1 MNILPLHFYVNK
13 VILYSMIKSKGDSGQ
28 SVVIGALLL
37 LALFVAFISWF
48 QITQV
53 PILNQNAEAE
63 NNEMI
68 RTEMFEFQ
76 EKSYDSILNDNVN
89 QISFQTKVDYDYQ
102 ISGFQD
108 KIGQFSVTEF
118 NDKPINVTGANK
130 TNTNIS
136 GLPSRMISLKYTP
149 PYIERTEI
157 PFIYENGILIEN
169 QTTTRLDKGGQRFIR
184 GNNIYMFEF
193 ETNFVALQSPR
204 IVFVTVSDRDLQE
217 TIITGVDEDANKT
230 NITGLPSSMISL
242 KYTPSYI
249 ERTEIPFIYENGILI
264 ENQKTTRLDTGGQRF
279 IRGNNIYMFE
289 FETNFVALQ
298 SPRIVFF
305 TVPVPEID
313 LQETIITG
321 ANDGNGKQNIT
332 IELDTNLSV
341 DIWERLLDN
350 QDHVKKV
357 SDTGGSIKITLNGT
371 EEYKVY
377 TGKAIIEQ

>member
-118 NDKPINVTGANK
+118 NDPITVTGENVKDANQ
-130 TNTNIS
+130 TNQTNITD
-136 GLPSRMISLKYTP
+136 LPSSMISLKYTP
-149 PYIERTEI
+149 SYIERTEI

-204 IVFVTVSDRDLQE
+204 IVF
-217 TIITGVDEDANKT
+217 
-230 NITGLPSSMISL
+230 
-242 KYTPSYI
+242 
-249 ERTEIPFIYENGILI
+249 
-264 ENQKTTRLDTGGQRF
+264 
-279 IRGNNIYMFE
+279 
-289 FETNFVALQ
+289 
-298 SPRIVFF
+298 F
-305 TVPVPEID
+305 TVPDID
-313 LQETIITG
+313 LQETTITG
-321 ANDGNGKQNIT
+321 ANDGNGQQNIT

-341 DIWERLLDN
+341 KIWNRLLSN
-350 QDHVKKV
+350 QDHVEGV
-357 SDTGGSIKITLNGT
+357 SRNGGSINITLNGT
-371 EEYKVY
+371 EKYKVY

>member
-102 ISGFQD
+102 ISGFQH

-118 NDKPINVTGANK
+118 NDKPITVTDANVTDANK
-130 TNTNIS
+130 NKIT
-136 GLPSRMISLKYTP
+136 GLPSNMSSLKYTP
-149 PYIERTEI
+149 SYIERTEI

-204 IVFVTVSDRDLQE
+204 IVF
-217 TIITGVDEDANKT
+217 
-230 NITGLPSSMISL
+230 
-242 KYTPSYI
+242 
-249 ERTEIPFIYENGILI
+249 
-264 ENQKTTRLDTGGQRF
+264 
-279 IRGNNIYMFE
+279 
-289 FETNFVALQ
+289 
-298 SPRIVFF
+298 F
-305 TVPVPEID
+305 TVPDID
-313 LQETIITG
+313 LQETTITG
-321 ANDGNGKQNIT
+321 ANESGTRQNIT

-341 DIWERLLDN
+341 DIWNRLLRN
-350 QDHVKKV
+350 QEHVIEPVTV
-357 SDTGGSIKITLNGT
+357 SDNGGSIIITLDGT
-371 EEYKVY
+371 EEYKVS
-377 TGKAIIEQ
+377 TGTAIIEQEFVF

>member
-118 NDKPINVTGANK
+118 NNEPINVTDA
-130 TNTNIS
+130 
-136 GLPSRMISLKYTP
+136 
-149 PYIERTEI
+149 
-157 PFIYENGILIEN
+157 N
-169 QTTTRLDKGGQRFIR
+169 QT
-184 GNNIYMFEF
+184 
-193 ETNFVALQSPR
+193 
-204 IVFVTVSDRDLQE
+204 VS
-217 TIITGVDEDANKT
+217 
-230 NITGLPSSMISL
+230 GLPSSMISL

-264 ENQKTTRLDTGGQRF
+264 ENQTTTGLDKGGQRF

-305 TVPVPEID
+305 TVPVPDRD

-321 ANDGNGKQNIT
+321 ANDGKQDIK

-341 DIWERLLDN
+341 DIWDRLLRN
-350 QDHVKKV
+350 QDHVEGV
-357 SDTGGSIKITLNGT
+357 SGNGGSIIITLDGK
-371 EEYKVY
+371 EEYKVS

>member
-118 NDKPINVTGANK
+118 NETITVKGANK
-130 TNTNIS
+130 TPS
-136 GLPSRMISLKYTP
+136 GLPSSMISLKYTP
-149 PYIERTEI
+149 SYIERTEI

-169 QTTTRLDKGGQRFIR
+169 QTTTKLDKGGQRFIR

-217 TIITGVDEDANKT
+217 TIITGVDEDAN
-230 NITGLPSSMISL
+230 
-242 KYTPSYI
+242 
-249 ERTEIPFIYENGILI
+249 
-264 ENQKTTRLDTGGQRF
+264 
-279 IRGNNIYMFE
+279 
-289 FETNFVALQ
+289 
-298 SPRIVFF
+298 
-305 TVPVPEID
+305 
-313 LQETIITG
+313 
-321 ANDGNGKQNIT
+321 NDGNVTRQDIK

-341 DIWERLLDN
+341 DIWKRLLSN
-350 QDHVKKV
+350 QEHVKKV
-357 SDTGGSIKITLNGT
+357 SDNGGSIIITLDGT
-371 EEYKVY
+371 EEYKVS

>member
-102 ISGFQD
+102 ISGFQH

-118 NDKPINVTGANK
+118 NDPITVKGENV
-130 TNTNIS
+130 I
-136 GLPSRMISLKYTP
+136 
-149 PYIERTEI
+149 
-157 PFIYENGILIEN
+157 
-169 QTTTRLDKGGQRFIR
+169 
-184 GNNIYMFEF
+184 
-193 ETNFVALQSPR
+193 
-204 IVFVTVSDRDLQE
+204 
-217 TIITGVDEDANKT
+217 DANKN
-230 NITGLPSSMISL
+230 NITGLPSNMTSL

-264 ENQKTTRLDTGGQRF
+264 ENQTTTKLDKGGQRF

-305 TVPVPEID
+305 TVPDGD

-321 ANDGNGKQNIT
+321 VDEDANNDGNVTRQNIT

-341 DIWERLLDN
+341 DIWNRLLSN
-350 QDHVKKV
+350 QDHVLGDV
-357 SDTGGSIKITLNGT
+357 SDNGGSIIITLDGT
-371 EEYKVY
+371 EEYKVS
-377 TGKAIIEQ
+377 TGKAIIKQ

>member
-1 MNILPLHFYVNK
+1 MNILQLHFYVNK

-89 QISFQTKVDYDYQ
+89 QISFQTKVDYDYE

-118 NDKPINVTGANK
+118 NNEPINVTDA
-130 TNTNIS
+130 
-136 GLPSRMISLKYTP
+136 
-149 PYIERTEI
+149 
-157 PFIYENGILIEN
+157 N
-169 QTTTRLDKGGQRFIR
+169 QT
-184 GNNIYMFEF
+184 
-193 ETNFVALQSPR
+193 
-204 IVFVTVSDRDLQE
+204 VS
-217 TIITGVDEDANKT
+217 
-230 NITGLPSSMISL
+230 GLPSSMISL

-264 ENQKTTRLDTGGQRF
+264 ENQTTTGLDKGGQRF

-305 TVPVPEID
+305 TVSDRD

-321 ANDGNGKQNIT
+321 ANENGTRQDIK

-341 DIWERLLDN
+341 DIWKRLLSN
-350 QDHVKKV
+350 QEHVKKRELTV
-357 SDTGGSIKITLNGT
+357 SDNGGSIIITLDGK

>member
-102 ISGFQD
+102 ISGFQH

-118 NDKPINVTGANK
+118 NNEPINVTDA
-130 TNTNIS
+130 
-136 GLPSRMISLKYTP
+136 
-149 PYIERTEI
+149 
-157 PFIYENGILIEN
+157 N
-169 QTTTRLDKGGQRFIR
+169 QT
-184 GNNIYMFEF
+184 
-193 ETNFVALQSPR
+193 
-204 IVFVTVSDRDLQE
+204 VS
-217 TIITGVDEDANKT
+217 
-230 NITGLPSSMISL
+230 GLPSSMISL

-264 ENQKTTRLDTGGQRF
+264 ENQTTTKLDKGGQRF

-305 TVPVPEID
+305 TVPDRD
-313 LQETIITG
+313 LQKTIITG
-321 ANDGNGKQNIT
+321 VDKDANDDGNETRQDIK

-341 DIWERLLDN
+341 DIWQRLLSN
-350 QDHVKKV
+350 QEHVNKREQPVRV
-357 SDTGGSIKITLNGT
+357 SDDGGSIIITLDGK

>member
-102 ISGFQD
+102 ISGFQH

-118 NDKPINVTGANK
+118 NNEPINVT
-130 TNTNIS
+130 
-136 GLPSRMISLKYTP
+136 
-149 PYIERTEI
+149 
-157 PFIYENGILIEN
+157 
-169 QTTTRLDKGGQRFIR
+169 
-184 GNNIYMFEF
+184 
-193 ETNFVALQSPR
+193 
-204 IVFVTVSDRDLQE
+204 
-217 TIITGVDEDANKT
+217 DANQ
-230 NITGLPSSMISL
+230 NVSGLPSSMISL

-264 ENQKTTRLDTGGQRF
+264 ENQTTTGLDKGGQRF

-305 TVPVPEID
+305 TVPHD

-321 ANDGNGKQNIT
+321 ANESGTRQNIT

-341 DIWERLLDN
+341 DIWNRSLRN
-350 QDHVKKV
+350 QDHVVGNV
-357 SDTGGSIKITLNGT
+357 SDNGGSIIITLDGT
-371 EEYKVY
+371 EEYKVS

>member
-118 NDKPINVTGANK
+118 DNEPITVKGAN
-130 TNTNIS
+130 NTSI
-136 GLPSRMISLKYTP
+136 G
-149 PYIERTEI
+149 
-157 PFIYENGILIEN
+157 
-169 QTTTRLDKGGQRFIR
+169 
-184 GNNIYMFEF
+184 
-193 ETNFVALQSPR
+193 
-204 IVFVTVSDRDLQE
+204 
-217 TIITGVDEDANKT
+217 
-230 NITGLPSSMISL
+230 GLPSSMISL

-264 ENQKTTRLDTGGQRF
+264 ENQTTTGLDKGGQRF

-305 TVPVPEID
+305 TVPDGD

-321 ANDGNGKQNIT
+321 ANDGNGQQNIT

-341 DIWERLLDN
+341 KIWRRLLSN
-350 QDHVKKV
+350 QEHVIEPVKV
-357 SDTGGSIKITLNGT
+357 SDNGGSIIITLDGT
-371 EEYKVY
+371 KEYKVS

>member
-1 MNILPLHFYVNK
+1 
-13 VILYSMIKSKGDSGQ
+13 MIKSKGDSGQ

-89 QISFQTKVDYDYQ
+89 QISFQTKVDYDYE

-118 NDKPINVTGANK
+118 NNEPINVTDANQ
-130 TNTNIS
+130 TVS
-136 GLPSRMISLKYTP
+136 GLPSSMISLKYTP
-149 PYIERTEI
+149 SYIERTEI

-169 QTTTRLDKGGQRFIR
+169 QTTTGLDKGGQRFIR

-217 TIITGVDEDANKT
+217 TIITGVDEN
-230 NITGLPSSMISL
+230 
-242 KYTPSYI
+242 
-249 ERTEIPFIYENGILI
+249 
-264 ENQKTTRLDTGGQRF
+264 
-279 IRGNNIYMFE
+279 
-289 FETNFVALQ
+289 
-298 SPRIVFF
+298 
-305 TVPVPEID
+305 
-313 LQETIITG
+313 
-321 ANDGNGKQNIT
+321 GNGTRQDIK

-341 DIWERLLDN
+341 DIWDRLLSN
-350 QDHVKKV
+350 QEHVLGDV
-357 SDTGGSIKITLNGT
+357 SDKDGSIIITLDGA
-371 EEYKVY
+371 EEYKVS

>member
-118 NDKPINVTGANK
+118 NNEPINVTDANQ
-130 TNTNIS
+130 NVS
-136 GLPSRMISLKYTP
+136 GLPSNMS
-149 PYIERTEI
+149 
-157 PFIYENGILIEN
+157 
-169 QTTTRLDKGGQRFIR
+169 
-184 GNNIYMFEF
+184 
-193 ETNFVALQSPR
+193 
-204 IVFVTVSDRDLQE
+204 
-217 TIITGVDEDANKT
+217 
-230 NITGLPSSMISL
+230 SL

-264 ENQKTTRLDTGGQRF
+264 ENQTTTKLDKGGQRF

-305 TVPVPEID
+305 TVPDED

-321 ANDGNGKQNIT
+321 ANNDENGQQNIT
-332 IELDTNLSV
+332 IKLDTNLSV
-341 DIWERLLDN
+341 DIWNRLLSN
-350 QDHVKKV
+350 QEHVLGNV
-357 SDTGGSIKITLNGT
+357 SRNGGSINITLDGT
-371 EEYKVY
+371 EEYKVS

>member
-118 NDKPINVTGANK
+118 DNEPINVT
-130 TNTNIS
+130 
-136 GLPSRMISLKYTP
+136 
-149 PYIERTEI
+149 
-157 PFIYENGILIEN
+157 
-169 QTTTRLDKGGQRFIR
+169 
-184 GNNIYMFEF
+184 
-193 ETNFVALQSPR
+193 
-204 IVFVTVSDRDLQE
+204 
-217 TIITGVDEDANKT
+217 DANKT

-264 ENQKTTRLDTGGQRF
+264 ENQTTTKLDKGGQRF

-305 TVPVPEID
+305 TVPDNDKD
-313 LQETIITG
+313 LQKTIITG
-321 ANDGNGKQNIT
+321 ANESGTRQDIK

-341 DIWERLLDN
+341 DIWYRLLRN
-350 QDHVKKV
+350 QDHVEGI
-357 SDTGGSIKITLNGT
+357 SDNGGSINITLNGT
-371 EEYKVY
+371 EKYKVY

>member
-118 NDKPINVTGANK
+118 DNEPINVT
-130 TNTNIS
+130 
-136 GLPSRMISLKYTP
+136 
-149 PYIERTEI
+149 
-157 PFIYENGILIEN
+157 
-169 QTTTRLDKGGQRFIR
+169 
-184 GNNIYMFEF
+184 
-193 ETNFVALQSPR
+193 
-204 IVFVTVSDRDLQE
+204 
-217 TIITGVDEDANKT
+217 DANKT

-264 ENQKTTRLDTGGQRF
+264 ENQTTTGLDKGGQRF

-305 TVPVPEID
+305 TVPVPDRD

-321 ANDGNGKQNIT
+321 ANESGTRQNIT

-341 DIWERLLDN
+341 DIWNRLLRN
-350 QDHVKKV
+350 QDHVLGNV

>member
-118 NDKPINVTGANK
+118 NDPITVT
-130 TNTNIS
+130 
-136 GLPSRMISLKYTP
+136 
-149 PYIERTEI
+149 
-157 PFIYENGILIEN
+157 
-169 QTTTRLDKGGQRFIR
+169 
-184 GNNIYMFEF
+184 
-193 ETNFVALQSPR
+193 
-204 IVFVTVSDRDLQE
+204 
-217 TIITGVDEDANKT
+217 DANQ
-230 NITGLPSSMISL
+230 NVSGLPSSMISL

-264 ENQKTTRLDTGGQRF
+264 ENQTTTGLDKGGQRF

-305 TVPVPEID
+305 TVPDGD

-321 ANDGNGKQNIT
+321 ANDGNGQQNIT

-341 DIWERLLDN
+341 DIWNRLLRN
-350 QDHVKKV
+350 QEHVLGNV
-357 SDTGGSIKITLNGT
+357 SDNGGSIKITLNGT

>member
-118 NDKPINVTGANK
+118 NNEPINVT
-130 TNTNIS
+130 
-136 GLPSRMISLKYTP
+136 
-149 PYIERTEI
+149 
-157 PFIYENGILIEN
+157 
-169 QTTTRLDKGGQRFIR
+169 
-184 GNNIYMFEF
+184 
-193 ETNFVALQSPR
+193 
-204 IVFVTVSDRDLQE
+204 
-217 TIITGVDEDANKT
+217 DANK
-230 NITGLPSSMISL
+230 NVSGLPSSMISL

-264 ENQKTTRLDTGGQRF
+264 ENQTTTKLDKGGQRF

-305 TVPVPEID
+305 TVPDRD

-321 ANDGNGKQNIT
+321 ANDGNEQQNIT

-341 DIWERLLDN
+341 DIWNRLLRN
-350 QDHVKKV
+350 QEHVLGNV
-357 SDTGGSIKITLNGT
+357 SGNGGSINITLNGT
-371 EEYKVY
+371 EKYKVY

>member
-118 NDKPINVTGANK
+118 NNEPIITDANQ
-130 TNTNIS
+130 TNIS
-136 GLPSRMISLKYTP
+136 S
-149 PYIERTEI
+149 
-157 PFIYENGILIEN
+157 
-169 QTTTRLDKGGQRFIR
+169 
-184 GNNIYMFEF
+184 
-193 ETNFVALQSPR
+193 
-204 IVFVTVSDRDLQE
+204 
-217 TIITGVDEDANKT
+217 
-230 NITGLPSSMISL
+230 LPSSMISL

-264 ENQKTTRLDTGGQRF
+264 ENQTTTGLDKGGQRF

-305 TVPVPEID
+305 TVPDRD

-321 ANDGNGKQNIT
+321 ANESGTRQNIT

-341 DIWERLLDN
+341 DIWNRSLRN
-350 QDHVKKV
+350 QDHVVGNV
-357 SDTGGSIKITLNGT
+357 SDNGGSIIITLDGT
-371 EEYKVY
+371 EEYKVS

>member
-118 NDKPINVTGANK
+118 NNEPINVTDANQ
-130 TNTNIS
+130 NVS
-136 GLPSRMISLKYTP
+136 GLPSSMISLKYTP
-149 PYIERTEI
+149 SYIERTEI

-169 QTTTRLDKGGQRFIR
+169 QTTTKLDKGGQRFIR

-217 TIITGVDEDANKT
+217 TIITGVDKDAN
-230 NITGLPSSMISL
+230 
-242 KYTPSYI
+242 
-249 ERTEIPFIYENGILI
+249 
-264 ENQKTTRLDTGGQRF
+264 D
-279 IRGNNIYMFE
+279 
-289 FETNFVALQ
+289 
-298 SPRIVFF
+298 
-305 TVPVPEID
+305 
-313 LQETIITG
+313 
-321 ANDGNGKQNIT
+321 DGNKTRQDIK

-357 SDTGGSIKITLNGT
+357 SGNGGSINITLNGT
-371 EEYKVY
+371 EKYKVY

>member
-118 NDKPINVTGANK
+118 NDKPITVTDANVTDAN
-130 TNTNIS
+130 
-136 GLPSRMISLKYTP
+136 
-149 PYIERTEI
+149 
-157 PFIYENGILIEN
+157 
-169 QTTTRLDKGGQRFIR
+169 
-184 GNNIYMFEF
+184 
-193 ETNFVALQSPR
+193 
-204 IVFVTVSDRDLQE
+204 VT
-217 TIITGVDEDANKT
+217 DANKT
-230 NITGLPSSMISL
+230 NISSVLPSSMISL

-264 ENQKTTRLDTGGQRF
+264 ENQTTTKLDKGGQRF

-305 TVPVPEID
+305 TVPDRD

-321 ANDGNGKQNIT
+321 ANDGNETRQDIK

-341 DIWERLLDN
+341 EIWEGLLSN
-350 QDHVKKV
+350 QEHVKKV
-357 SDTGGSIKITLNGT
+357 SSDNGGSIIITLDGK
-371 EEYKVY
+371 EEYKVS

>member
-118 NDKPINVTGANK
+118 NDPITVTSVTEFNNEPITVTDANK
-130 TNTNIS
+130 NVS
-136 GLPSRMISLKYTP
+136 GLPLSMISLKYTP
-149 PYIERTEI
+149 SYIERTEI

-204 IVFVTVSDRDLQE
+204 IVF
-217 TIITGVDEDANKT
+217 
-230 NITGLPSSMISL
+230 
-242 KYTPSYI
+242 
-249 ERTEIPFIYENGILI
+249 
-264 ENQKTTRLDTGGQRF
+264 
-279 IRGNNIYMFE
+279 
-289 FETNFVALQ
+289 
-298 SPRIVFF
+298 F
-305 TVPVPEID
+305 TVPVPDRD

-321 ANDGNGKQNIT
+321 ANDGKQDIK

-341 DIWERLLDN
+341 DIWNR
-350 QDHVKKV
+350 
-357 SDTGGSIKITLNGT
+357 
-371 EEYKVY
+371 
-377 TGKAIIEQ
+377 

>member
-118 NDKPINVTGANK
+118 NNKPIITGANQ
-130 TNTNIS
+130 TVR
-136 GLPSRMISLKYTP
+136 GLPSSMISLKYTP
-149 PYIERTEI
+149 SYIERTEI

-169 QTTTRLDKGGQRFIR
+169 QTTTGLDKGGQRFIR

-217 TIITGVDEDANKT
+217 TIITGAN
-230 NITGLPSSMISL
+230 
-242 KYTPSYI
+242 
-249 ERTEIPFIYENGILI
+249 
-264 ENQKTTRLDTGGQRF
+264 D
-279 IRGNNIYMFE
+279 
-289 FETNFVALQ
+289 
-298 SPRIVFF
+298 
-305 TVPVPEID
+305 
-313 LQETIITG
+313 
-321 ANDGNGKQNIT
+321 DGNGQQNIT

-341 DIWERLLDN
+341 DIWNRLLSN
-350 QDHVKKV
+350 QEHVLDV
-357 SDTGGSIKITLNGT
+357 SDNGGSIIITLDGT
-371 EEYKVY
+371 KEYKVS
-377 TGKAIIEQ
+377 TGTAIIEQ

>member
-89 QISFQTKVDYDYQ
+89 QISFQTKVDYDYE

-118 NDKPINVTGANK
+118 NNEPINVTEFNNEPINVIDA
-130 TNTNIS
+130 
-136 GLPSRMISLKYTP
+136 
-149 PYIERTEI
+149 
-157 PFIYENGILIEN
+157 N
-169 QTTTRLDKGGQRFIR
+169 QT
-184 GNNIYMFEF
+184 
-193 ETNFVALQSPR
+193 
-204 IVFVTVSDRDLQE
+204 VS
-217 TIITGVDEDANKT
+217 
-230 NITGLPSSMISL
+230 GLPSSMISL

-264 ENQKTTRLDTGGQRF
+264 ENQTTTGLDKGGQRF

-305 TVPVPEID
+305 TVPDGD
-313 LQETIITG
+313 LKETIITG
-321 ANDGNGKQNIT
+321 ANDGNGPRQNIK
-332 IELDTNLSV
+332 IELDTNLSEE
-341 DIWERLLDN
+341 IWDRLLSN
-350 QDHVKKV
+350 QEHVKGV
-357 SDTGGSIKITLNGT
+357 SGNGGSIKITLNGT
-371 EEYKVY
+371 EKYKVY

>member
-118 NDKPINVTGANK
+118 NNEPINVTDAN
-130 TNTNIS
+130 
-136 GLPSRMISLKYTP
+136 
-149 PYIERTEI
+149 
-157 PFIYENGILIEN
+157 
-169 QTTTRLDKGGQRFIR
+169 
-184 GNNIYMFEF
+184 
-193 ETNFVALQSPR
+193 
-204 IVFVTVSDRDLQE
+204 VT
-217 TIITGVDEDANKT
+217 DANKN

-264 ENQKTTRLDTGGQRF
+264 ENQTTTGLDKGGQRF

-305 TVPVPEID
+305 TVPDRD

-321 ANDGNGKQNIT
+321 ANDGNEQQNIT

-341 DIWERLLDN
+341 DIWNRLLRN
-350 QDHVKKV
+350 QDHVEGV
-357 SDTGGSIKITLNGT
+357 SGNGGSINITLNGT
-371 EEYKVY
+371 EKYKVY

>member
-118 NDKPINVTGANK
+118 DNEPITVKGAN
-130 TNTNIS
+130 NTSI
-136 GLPSRMISLKYTP
+136 G
-149 PYIERTEI
+149 
-157 PFIYENGILIEN
+157 
-169 QTTTRLDKGGQRFIR
+169 
-184 GNNIYMFEF
+184 
-193 ETNFVALQSPR
+193 
-204 IVFVTVSDRDLQE
+204 
-217 TIITGVDEDANKT
+217 
-230 NITGLPSSMISL
+230 GLPSSMISL

-264 ENQKTTRLDTGGQRF
+264 ENQTTTGLDKGGQRF

-305 TVPVPEID
+305 TVPHD

-321 ANDGNGKQNIT
+321 ANESGTRQNIT

-341 DIWERLLDN
+341 DIWNRSLRN
-350 QDHVKKV
+350 QDHVVGNV
-357 SDTGGSIKITLNGT
+357 SDNGGSIIITLDGT
-371 EEYKVY
+371 EEYKVS
-377 TGKAIIEQ
+377 TGTAIIEQ

>member
-53 PILNQNAEAE
+53 PILNQNAEVE

-118 NDKPINVTGANK
+118 NHKPIITGANQ
-130 TNTNIS
+130 NVS
-136 GLPSRMISLKYTP
+136 GLPSNMSSLKYTP
-149 PYIERTEI
+149 SYIERTEI

-204 IVFVTVSDRDLQE
+204 IVFFTVPDRDLQE
-217 TIITGVDEDANKT
+217 TIITGANES
-230 NITGLPSSMISL
+230 G
-242 KYTPSYI
+242 
-249 ERTEIPFIYENGILI
+249 
-264 ENQKTTRLDTGGQRF
+264 TR
-279 IRGNNIYMFE
+279 
-289 FETNFVALQ
+289 
-298 SPRIVFF
+298 
-305 TVPVPEID
+305 
-313 LQETIITG
+313 
-321 ANDGNGKQNIT
+321 QNIT

-341 DIWERLLDN
+341 EIWEGLLSN
-350 QDHVKKV
+350 QGHVKEV
-357 SDTGGSIKITLNGT
+357 SGNGGSIKITLDGT
-371 EEYKVY
+371 KEYKVY

>member
-118 NDKPINVTGANK
+118 NTEPITVTDADKNV
-130 TNTNIS
+130 S
-136 GLPSRMISLKYTP
+136 GLPSNMT
-149 PYIERTEI
+149 
-157 PFIYENGILIEN
+157 
-169 QTTTRLDKGGQRFIR
+169 
-184 GNNIYMFEF
+184 
-193 ETNFVALQSPR
+193 
-204 IVFVTVSDRDLQE
+204 
-217 TIITGVDEDANKT
+217 
-230 NITGLPSSMISL
+230 SL

-264 ENQKTTRLDTGGQRF
+264 ENQTTTGLDKGGQRF

-305 TVPVPEID
+305 TVPDED

-321 ANDGNGKQNIT
+321 ANESGTRQNIT

-341 DIWERLLDN
+341 DIWNRLLRN
-350 QDHVKKV
+350 QEHVLGNV
-357 SDTGGSIKITLNGT
+357 SGNGGSINITLNGT
-371 EEYKVY
+371 EKYKVY

>member
-1 MNILPLHFYVNK
+1 
-13 VILYSMIKSKGDSGQ
+13 MIKSKGDSGQ

-53 PILNQNAEAE
+53 PILNQNAEVE

-118 NDKPINVTGANK
+118 DNEPITVKGAN
-130 TNTNIS
+130 NTSIG
-136 GLPSRMISLKYTP
+136 GLPSSMISLKYTP
-149 PYIERTEI
+149 SYIERTEI

-204 IVFVTVSDRDLQE
+204 IVF
-217 TIITGVDEDANKT
+217 
-230 NITGLPSSMISL
+230 
-242 KYTPSYI
+242 
-249 ERTEIPFIYENGILI
+249 
-264 ENQKTTRLDTGGQRF
+264 
-279 IRGNNIYMFE
+279 
-289 FETNFVALQ
+289 
-298 SPRIVFF
+298 F
-305 TVPVPEID
+305 TVPDRD

-321 ANDGNGKQNIT
+321 ANDGNETRQDIK

-341 DIWERLLDN
+341 DIWYRLLSN
-350 QDHVKKV
+350 QDHVKGI
-357 SDTGGSIKITLNGT
+357 SDNGGSIKITLDGT
-371 EEYKVY
+371 KEYKVS

>member
-1 MNILPLHFYVNK
+1 MNILQLHFYVNK

-89 QISFQTKVDYDYQ
+89 QISFQTKVDYDYE

-118 NDKPINVTGANK
+118 NNEP
-130 TNTNIS
+130 
-136 GLPSRMISLKYTP
+136 
-149 PYIERTEI
+149 
-157 PFIYENGILIEN
+157 
-169 QTTTRLDKGGQRFIR
+169 
-184 GNNIYMFEF
+184 
-193 ETNFVALQSPR
+193 
-204 IVFVTVSDRDLQE
+204 
-217 TIITGVDEDANKT
+217 IITDANK
-230 NITGLPSSMISL
+230 NVSGLPSSMISL

-264 ENQKTTRLDTGGQRF
+264 ENQTTTGLDKGGQRF

-305 TVPVPEID
+305 TVSDRD

-321 ANDGNGKQNIT
+321 ANENGTRQDIK

-341 DIWERLLDN
+341 DIWKRLLSN
-350 QDHVKKV
+350 QEHVKKRELTV
-357 SDTGGSIKITLNGT
+357 SDNGGSIIITLDGT

>member
-118 NDKPINVTGANK
+118 NNEPINVTDANK
-130 TNTNIS
+130 NVS
-136 GLPSRMISLKYTP
+136 GLPLSMISLKYTP
-149 PYIERTEI
+149 SYIERTEI

-204 IVFVTVSDRDLQE
+204 IVF
-217 TIITGVDEDANKT
+217 
-230 NITGLPSSMISL
+230 
-242 KYTPSYI
+242 
-249 ERTEIPFIYENGILI
+249 
-264 ENQKTTRLDTGGQRF
+264 
-279 IRGNNIYMFE
+279 
-289 FETNFVALQ
+289 
-298 SPRIVFF
+298 F
-305 TVPVPEID
+305 TVPDID

-321 ANDGNGKQNIT
+321 EIENGTRQDIK

-341 DIWERLLDN
+341 DIWKRLLSN
-350 QDHVKKV
+350 QGHVKDVKDV
-357 SDTGGSIKITLNGT
+357 SDNGGSIIITLDGK
-371 EEYKVY
+371 EEYKVS

>member
-118 NDKPINVTGANK
+118 NNEPITVTGANK
-130 TNTNIS
+130 NVS
-136 GLPSRMISLKYTP
+136 GLPSNMS
-149 PYIERTEI
+149 
-157 PFIYENGILIEN
+157 
-169 QTTTRLDKGGQRFIR
+169 
-184 GNNIYMFEF
+184 
-193 ETNFVALQSPR
+193 
-204 IVFVTVSDRDLQE
+204 
-217 TIITGVDEDANKT
+217 
-230 NITGLPSSMISL
+230 SL

-264 ENQKTTRLDTGGQRF
+264 ENQTTTGLDKGGQRF

-305 TVPVPEID
+305 TVPVPDRD

-321 ANDGNGKQNIT
+321 ANESGTRQNIT

-341 DIWERLLDN
+341 DIWNRLLRN
-350 QDHVKKV
+350 QDHVLGNV

-371 EEYKVY
+371 KEYKVY

>member
-204 IVFVTVSDRDLQE
+204 IVF
-217 TIITGVDEDANKT
+217 
-230 NITGLPSSMISL
+230 
-242 KYTPSYI
+242 
-249 ERTEIPFIYENGILI
+249 
-264 ENQKTTRLDTGGQRF
+264 
-279 IRGNNIYMFE
+279 
-289 FETNFVALQ
+289 
-298 SPRIVFF
+298 F

-357 SDTGGSIKITLNGT
+357 SGNGGSINITLNGT
-371 EEYKVY
+371 EKYKVY

>member
-118 NDKPINVTGANK
+118 NDPITVKGANP
-130 TNTNIS
+130 NVR
-136 GLPSRMISLKYTP
+136 GLPSNMTSLKYTP
-149 PYIERTEI
+149 SYIERTEI

-169 QTTTRLDKGGQRFIR
+169 QTTTGLDKGGQRFIR

-217 TIITGVDEDANKT
+217 TIITGVDEDAN
-230 NITGLPSSMISL
+230 
-242 KYTPSYI
+242 
-249 ERTEIPFIYENGILI
+249 
-264 ENQKTTRLDTGGQRF
+264 
-279 IRGNNIYMFE
+279 
-289 FETNFVALQ
+289 
-298 SPRIVFF
+298 
-305 TVPVPEID
+305 
-313 LQETIITG
+313 
-321 ANDGNGKQNIT
+321 NDGNETRQDIK

-341 DIWERLLDN
+341 EIWEGLLSN
-350 QDHVKKV
+350 QGHVKKV
-357 SDTGGSIKITLNGT
+357 SGNGGSIKITLDGT
-371 EEYKVY
+371 KEYKVY

>member
-118 NDKPINVTGANK
+118 NNEPINVTDANQ
-130 TNTNIS
+130 NVS
-136 GLPSRMISLKYTP
+136 GLPSNMS
-149 PYIERTEI
+149 
-157 PFIYENGILIEN
+157 
-169 QTTTRLDKGGQRFIR
+169 
-184 GNNIYMFEF
+184 
-193 ETNFVALQSPR
+193 
-204 IVFVTVSDRDLQE
+204 
-217 TIITGVDEDANKT
+217 
-230 NITGLPSSMISL
+230 SL

-264 ENQKTTRLDTGGQRF
+264 ENQTTTKLDKGGQRF

-305 TVPVPEID
+305 TVPVPDRD

-321 ANDGNGKQNIT
+321 VDKDANDDGNKTRQDIK

-341 DIWERLLDN
+341 DIWDRLLSN
-350 QDHVKKV
+350 QEHVIEPVKEV
-357 SDTGGSIKITLNGT
+357 SDNGGSIIITLDGT
-371 EEYKVY
+371 EEYKVS

>member
-102 ISGFQD
+102 ISGFQH

-118 NDKPINVTGANK
+118 NNEPINVIDA
-130 TNTNIS
+130 
-136 GLPSRMISLKYTP
+136 
-149 PYIERTEI
+149 
-157 PFIYENGILIEN
+157 N
-169 QTTTRLDKGGQRFIR
+169 QT
-184 GNNIYMFEF
+184 
-193 ETNFVALQSPR
+193 
-204 IVFVTVSDRDLQE
+204 VS
-217 TIITGVDEDANKT
+217 
-230 NITGLPSSMISL
+230 GLPSSMISL

-264 ENQKTTRLDTGGQRF
+264 ENQTTTGLDKGGQRF

-305 TVPVPEID
+305 TVSDRD

-321 ANDGNGKQNIT
+321 ANDGNGQQDIK
-332 IELDTNLSV
+332 IELDTNLSEE
-341 DIWERLLDN
+341 IWDRLLSN
-350 QDHVKKV
+350 QEHVKGV
-357 SDTGGSIKITLNGT
+357 SGNGGSIKITLNGT
-371 EEYKVY
+371 EKYKVY

>member
-118 NDKPINVTGANK
+118 DNEPINVT
-130 TNTNIS
+130 
-136 GLPSRMISLKYTP
+136 
-149 PYIERTEI
+149 
-157 PFIYENGILIEN
+157 
-169 QTTTRLDKGGQRFIR
+169 
-184 GNNIYMFEF
+184 
-193 ETNFVALQSPR
+193 
-204 IVFVTVSDRDLQE
+204 
-217 TIITGVDEDANKT
+217 DANKT

-264 ENQKTTRLDTGGQRF
+264 ENQTTTGLDKGGQRF

-305 TVPVPEID
+305 TVPDGD
-313 LQETIITG
+313 LQETTITG
-321 ANDGNGKQNIT
+321 ANDGKQDIK

-341 DIWERLLDN
+341 DIWERLLRN
-350 QDHVKKV
+350 QEHVNKKEPVKV
-357 SDTGGSIKITLNGT
+357 SDNGGSIIITLDGK

>member
-1 MNILPLHFYVNK
+1 
-13 VILYSMIKSKGDSGQ
+13 MIKSKGDSGQ

-118 NDKPINVTGANK
+118 DNEPINVT
-130 TNTNIS
+130 
-136 GLPSRMISLKYTP
+136 
-149 PYIERTEI
+149 
-157 PFIYENGILIEN
+157 
-169 QTTTRLDKGGQRFIR
+169 
-184 GNNIYMFEF
+184 
-193 ETNFVALQSPR
+193 
-204 IVFVTVSDRDLQE
+204 
-217 TIITGVDEDANKT
+217 DANKT

-264 ENQKTTRLDTGGQRF
+264 ENQTTTGLDKGGQRF

-305 TVPVPEID
+305 TVPVPDRD

-321 ANDGNGKQNIT
+321 ANESGTRQNIT

-357 SDTGGSIKITLNGT
+357 SGNGGSINITLNGT
-371 EEYKVY
+371 EKYKVY

>member
-118 NDKPINVTGANK
+118 NTEPITVKGANQTFSNEPINVTDANQ
-130 TNTNIS
+130 NVS
-136 GLPSRMISLKYTP
+136 GLPSSMISLKYTP
-149 PYIERTEI
+149 SYIERTEI

-204 IVFVTVSDRDLQE
+204 IVF
-217 TIITGVDEDANKT
+217 
-230 NITGLPSSMISL
+230 
-242 KYTPSYI
+242 
-249 ERTEIPFIYENGILI
+249 
-264 ENQKTTRLDTGGQRF
+264 
-279 IRGNNIYMFE
+279 
-289 FETNFVALQ
+289 
-298 SPRIVFF
+298 F
-305 TVPVPEID
+305 TVPDRD

-321 ANDGNGKQNIT
+321 ANDGKQDIK

-341 DIWERLLDN
+341 EIWERLLSN
-350 QDHVKKV
+350 QEHVEEV
-357 SDTGGSIKITLNGT
+357 SDNGGSIKITLDGT
-371 EEYKVY
+371 KEYKVY

>member
-118 NDKPINVTGANK
+118 NDPITVKGAN
-130 TNTNIS
+130 NTSIG
-136 GLPSRMISLKYTP
+136 GLPSNMT
-149 PYIERTEI
+149 
-157 PFIYENGILIEN
+157 
-169 QTTTRLDKGGQRFIR
+169 
-184 GNNIYMFEF
+184 
-193 ETNFVALQSPR
+193 
-204 IVFVTVSDRDLQE
+204 
-217 TIITGVDEDANKT
+217 
-230 NITGLPSSMISL
+230 SL

-264 ENQKTTRLDTGGQRF
+264 ENQTTTKLDKGGQRF

-305 TVPVPEID
+305 TVPDRD

-321 ANDGNGKQNIT
+321 ANDGNEQQNIT

-341 DIWERLLDN
+341 DIWNRLLRN
-350 QDHVKKV
+350 QEHVLGNV
-357 SDTGGSIKITLNGT
+357 SGNGGSINITLNGT
-371 EEYKVY
+371 EKYKVY